1 MELFFI
7 TNLIWFIAVSIS
19 FYRYRSNA
27 LKLHNMNQFLLKRL
41 ADELI
46 EHNID
51 SIIVNRIEKCGF
63 FEEFSKREQKL

>member
-51 SIIVNRIEKCGF
+51 SIIVNRIEKRGF